1 MGGKLPK
8 KRGLGQTRKRGSVLR
23 GGGVHTPMHTMITPT
38 ATRYP
43 AISDKFPEQQANRF
57 AAERFPDCGICNGN
71 G

>member
-23 GGGVHTPMHTMITPT
+23 GGGVGGGGGVHTPMHTMITPT

-43 AISDKFPEQQANRF
+43 AISDKFPE
-57 AAERFPDCGICNGN
+57 
-71 G
+71 